1 MRLKKC
7 LGMRLKKSLGMRL
20 KAQDEIQTYTPS
32 AQGMAERLQL
42 RSRSFDNCHVVPA
55 SETLQLGTPDTL
67 G

>member
-1 MRLKKC
+1 
-7 LGMRLKKSLGMRL
+7 MRL